1 MEVSEMSTETI
12 TLEVDSEAARVF
24 RSASTQEQE
33 KLRVLLGIWLKEYAR
48 ADAASLKETMTEIS
62 RNAQS
67 RGLTPEILESV
78 LEEE

>member
-1 MEVSEMSTETI
+1 MSTEII

-24 RSASTQEQE
+24 RTASTEEQE
-33 KLRVLLGIWLKEYAR
+33 KLRVLLGLWLKEYAR
-48 ADAASLKETMTEIS
+48 ADGPSLTESMNDIS
-62 RNAQS
+62 RKAQS

>member
-1 MEVSEMSTETI
+1 MSTEII

-24 RSASTQEQE
+24 KTASAEERE

-48 ADAASLKETMTEIS
+48 ADGDSLKETMNDIS
-62 RNAQS
+62 HKARS
-67 RGLTPEILESV
+67 RGLTPEILESM